1 MRKVKYK
8 QRIKSSKK
16 NSRHKTRNNYAI
28 KNNDTRRNGTR
39 KCKKG
44 ETDETIRIRKLTE
57 FVEGHNQ
64 IYNLLNKK
72 YKDIQS
78 HFTCK
83 KDDKKDDKKNDI

>member
-8 QRIKSSKK
+8 QKTKSSKK
-16 NSRHKTRNNYAI
+16 NTRHKTRNNYAM
-28 KNNDTRRNGTR
+28 KNNDARRSNRTR

-64 IYNLLNKK
+64 MYKLLNKK
-72 YKDIQS
+72 YEDIKS
-78 HFTCK
+78 GLT
-83 KDDKKDDKKNDI
+83 DKKNNKKE

>member
-8 QRIKSSKK
+8 QKTKSSKK
-16 NSRHKTRNNYAI
+16 NTRHKTRNNYVI
-28 KNNDTRRNGTR
+28 KNNDARRSNGTR

-64 IYNLLNKK
+64 MYKLLNKK
-72 YKDIQS
+72 YEDIKS
-78 HFTCK
+78 GLT
-83 KDDKKDDKKNDI
+83 DKKNHKKNNI